1 MENSIEQ
8 LEKELKAKE
17 RLFDEK
23 YVQNNAN
30 DYLSEEAEKMRK
42 EIWQLSRRIDQMKEK
57 RIQENSIEED
67 IKIVEK
73 LINTM
78 KSDRTMFEEDKSKEI
93 YTFFINSLEHILSDY
108 KRVLKENEELN
119 KKLILQKGIGDYWC
133 EAYMELQKE
142 RERKK

>member
-1 MENSIEQ
+1 MKENSIEQ

-57 RIQENSIEED
+57 CVEGNSIEED
-67 IKIVEK
+67 IKIIK
-73 LINTM
+73 N
-78 KSDRTMFEEDKSKEI
+78 
-93 YTFFINSLEHILSDY
+93 FINWLTTDFEYDSGNEIKAIEHILLTY
-108 KRVLKENEELN
+108 QEVLKENEELN

-142 RERKK
+142 MERKK